1 MKATARHSTLQSL
14 LLLFL
19 LNICPVLSAQKP
31 VVGEGERMLQLFA
44 QGYASKGAKTE
55 EQLKTIMA
63 VTDPGLTFEISTVA
77 LSGNKKNRSGDV
89 TVWLQFLRR
98 MHMEGASD
106 VVRTFKKIEAVYQH
120 SNTIYANIYLEFI
133 YQVKGRDLVRG
144 DEHLSVL
151 LRKVDDTQW
160 RIVDIRSL
168 MIETEKFRGT
178 CLCEIFA
185 STASFNVSAKITMP
199 AGANYRALTVVFEI
213 QECDSRQKTYL
224 IRISNYE
231 FKWMAT
237 GQLYLLKDDKQC
249 GQSVIEPEMIGTA
262 LEQKEVLGII
272 IKKYLFEF
280 ECAQITFK

>member
-1 MKATARHSTLQSL
+1 MKATARHSILQSL
-14 LLLFL
+14 LLPLLFG
-19 LNICPVLSAQKP
+19 ICSALSAQKP
-31 VVGEGERMLQLFA
+31 VVGEAERMLQLFA
-44 QGYASKGAKTE
+44 RSYVSQGAKTE

-63 VTDPGLTFEISTVA
+63 VTDPGLTFEINTVA
-77 LSGNKKNRSGDV
+77 LSGNKKSRSGDV
-89 TVWLQFLRR
+89 TDWLQFLRR
-98 MHMEGASD
+98 MHVEGSSD
-106 VVRTFKKIEAVYQH
+106 VVRTFKKMEAIHQRSH
-120 SNTIYANIYLEFI
+120 TIYANIHIEFTW
-133 YQVKGRDLVRG
+133 QVKGKDLVRG

-151 LRKVDDTQW
+151 LRKVDETQW

-185 STASFNVSAKITMP
+185 SKASSNVSAKVTMP
-199 AGANYRALTVVFEI
+199 AGSNYRASTVVFEI
-213 QECDSRQKTYL
+213 QECDPRQKTYL

-249 GQSVIEPEMIGTA
+249 GKSVVEPELIGAA
-262 LEQKEVLGII
+262 LEQKEALGII
-272 IKKYLFEF
+272 IRKYLFEF

>member
-1 MKATARHSTLQSL
+1 MKATARHSILKSL

-19 LNICPVLSAQKP
+19 LGNCPVLFAQKP
-31 VVGEGERMLQLFA
+31 IVGEAERMLQLFA
-44 QGYASKGAKTE
+44 RSYVSQGMKTE
-55 EQLKTIMA
+55 DQLKTMMA
-63 VTDPGLTFEISTVA
+63 VTDPGLTFEINTVA

-98 MHMEGASD
+98 MHMEGTSD
-106 VVRTFKKIEAVYQH
+106 VVRTFKKIEATYQRA
-120 SNTIYANIYLEFI
+120 NTIYANIYIEFT
-133 YQVKGRDLVRG
+133 YRVKGRDLVRG

-160 RIVDIRSL
+160 RIIDIRSL
-168 MIETEKFRGT
+168 MIEAEKFRGT

-185 STASFNVSAKITMP
+185 SKTSSNVSAKITMP
-199 AGANYRALTVVFEI
+199 AGGNYRASTVVFEI
-213 QECDSRQKTYL
+213 QECDPRQKTYL

-249 GQSVIEPEMIGTA
+249 GKSVVEPEMIGSA
-262 LEQKEVLGII
+262 LEQKEALGII

>member
-1 MKATARHSTLQSL
+1 MARHSILQSL
-14 LLLFL
+14 LLPLLFG
-19 LNICPVLSAQKP
+19 ICSALSAQKP
-31 VVGEGERMLQLFA
+31 VVGEAERMLQLFA
-44 QGYASKGAKTE
+44 RSYTSQGAKTE

-63 VTDPGLTFEISTVA
+63 VTDPGLTFEVNTVA
-77 LSGNKKNRSGDV
+77 LSGNKKSRSGDV
-89 TVWLQFLRR
+89 TDWLQFLRR
-98 MHMEGASD
+98 MHVEGSSD
-106 VVRTFKKIEAVYQH
+106 VVRTFKKMETIHQRSH
-120 SNTIYANIYLEFI
+120 TIYANIHIEFTW
-133 YQVKGRDLVRG
+133 QVKGKDLVRG

-151 LRKVDDTQW
+151 LRKVDETQW

-185 STASFNVSAKITMP
+185 SKASSNVSAKITMP
-199 AGANYRALTVVFEI
+199 AGSNYRASTVVFEI
-213 QECDSRQKTYL
+213 QECDPRQKTYL

-249 GQSVIEPEMIGTA
+249 GKSVIEPELIGAA
-262 LEQKEVLGII
+262 LEQKEALGII
-272 IKKYLFEF
+272 IRKYLFEF

>member
-1 MKATARHSTLQSL
+1 MKATARYMIPEGL

-19 LNICPVLSAQKP
+19 LGICSLLAAQKP
-31 VVGEGERMLQLFA
+31 ATAQAEQMLQLFVG
-44 QGYASKGAKTE
+44 GYVSSGAKTE
-55 EQLKTIMA
+55 EQLKTIIA
-63 VTDPGLTFEISTVA
+63 VTDPGLTFEIHTVA
-77 LSGNKKNRSGDV
+77 LSGNKKTRNGDAIA
-89 TVWLQFLRR
+89 WLQFLRR
-98 MHMEGASD
+98 MHSEGSAD
-106 VVRTFKKIEAVYQH
+106 VLRTLKKIEAIHQR
-120 SNTIYANIYLEFI
+120 SNTIYANIHIEFS
-133 YQVKGRDLVRG
+133 YQVKNRVVVRG

-168 MIETEKFRGT
+168 MIETEKFRGS

-185 STASFNVSAKITMP
+185 SKTSTSLLAKITMP
-199 AGANYRALTVVFEI
+199 AGANYRASTVVFEI
-213 QECDSRQKTYL
+213 QECDAHQQIYL

-249 GQSVIEPEMIGTA
+249 AQSTVEPEMIGTA
-262 LEQKEVLGII
+262 LDQKEVLSII